1 MNLRRHSI
9 IPEESYSTT
18 LPTLD
23 DFTIGAFPNAAT
35 QMLYSCDVLRSP
47 YQQAQLAAIFI
58 EKARLCTIISHIIT
72 PSPDAATISRC
83 TDLLE
88 AWRDDLPYYIEHQS
102 PPPTSPT
109 LSDIE
114 KPIFTYRAWLSLV
127 FLNALSALH
136 RHQTRRHGSHTMEA
150 FSFEAVPPEPS
161 DDRIQPA
168 IQFIAAIVEE
178 LYRVDAIHYLPT
190 TTVGLLLPVL
200 ATQMFYIRSGQG
212 PDMWISGFGSF
223 YHCLKVLRKLGE
235 VYFLAESMAAFFE
248 SAVCGDQSDGPEYR
262 DGDEN
267 NLKRT
272 APPPLLEEV
281 LTSAELECFLRVMG

>member
-1 MNLRRHSI
+1 
-9 IPEESYSTT
+9 
-18 LPTLD
+18 
-23 DFTIGAFPNAAT
+23 
-35 QMLYSCDVLRSP
+35 
-47 YQQAQLAAIFI
+47 
-58 EKARLCTIISHIIT
+58 
-72 PSPDAATISRC
+72 
-83 TDLLE
+83 
-88 AWRDDLPYYIEHQS
+88 
-102 PPPTSPT
+102 
-109 LSDIE
+109 
-114 KPIFTYRAWLSLV
+114 
-127 FLNALSALH
+127 
-136 RHQTRRHGSHTMEA
+136 MEA

>member
-136 RHQTRRHGSHTMEA
+136 RHQTRRHGSHTEKA

-168 IQFIAAIVEE
+168 IQSIAAIVEE
-178 LYRVDAIHYLPT
+178 LYRADAIHYLPT

-200 ATQMFYIRSGQG
+200 ATQMFNIRSGQG

-281 LTSAELECFLRVMG
+281 LTSAELECFLHVMR